1 MGVITTLGTIDGD
14 GEAGDREVV
23 GDGVGVGVGVVCG
36 PDRVSV
42 A

>member
-1 MGVITTLGTIDGD
+1 MDVITTLGTIDGD

-23 GDGVGVGVGVVCG
+23 GDGVGVGVGCD

>member
-1 MGVITTLGTIDGD
+1 MDVITTLETIDGD
-14 GEAGDREVV
+14 GEAGDRKVV
-23 GDGVGVGVGVVCG
+23 GDGIGVGVGCG